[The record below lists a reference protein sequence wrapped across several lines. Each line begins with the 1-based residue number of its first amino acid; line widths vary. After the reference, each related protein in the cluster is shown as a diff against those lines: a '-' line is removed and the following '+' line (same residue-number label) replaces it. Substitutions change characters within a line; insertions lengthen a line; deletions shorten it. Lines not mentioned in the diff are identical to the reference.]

1 VHQWL
6 VRRWNAFSIGA
17 TSVAGLLL
25 SLAIGNWMFSI
36 SLRWEWWAPVGL
48 LLATCFYVACCAW
61 RDGRR
66 MAAFMAQMPDT
77 LLSQNAAIGGKASQ
91 P

>member
-1 VHQWL
+1 LPPIAAFWL
-6 VRRWNAFSIGA
+6 KSASGIYAMNAAIRRPSRQAQHA
-17 TSVAGLLL
+17 T
-25 SLAIGNWMFSI
+25 
-36 SLRWEWWAPVGL
+36 LRWEWWAPVGL

-66 MAAFMAQMPDT
+66 MAAFMAQMPDA

-91 P
+91 S